1 MQQTGTAIRLLSG
14 IDHSHDSDV
23 IVTHHLVTSR
33 PYVKRLDSERS
44 RQRSNE
50 LAGRAGITSIEE
62 PAVGAPALGA
72 TFRGCFGFA

>member
-1 MQQTGTAIRLLSG
+1 
-14 IDHSHDSDV
+14 
-23 IVTHHLVTSR
+23 
-33 PYVKRLDSERS
+33 LDSERS